1 MFTCYLTDQ
10 EFYAQHPIQQWILPE
25 NCTRALQSAALI
37 VSDDLRRRGI
47 DSGKLMAPTMLV
59 GTTLYERVTKSSF
72 TGDAVACSAASRL
85 VIELD
90 TADTYPSFGLQG
102 SKDKA
107 TWRAIGSAID
117 ANPLTVECAGADV
130 FSARFYVQYPYY
142 KLTLASDVDVT
153 FTAYLVDDSA
163 SRLIQLKAV
172 EEAMF
177 LVLDQGTRTQQLYD
191 ASRMEY
197 SELIQSI
204 KAAYDQ
210 DNDGTPDTEISLQ
223 RNVLLHR

>member
-72 TGDAVACSAASRL
+72 TGGAVACSAASRL

-90 TADTYPSFGLQG
+90 SAEFPSFGLQG

-107 TWRAIGSAID
+107 TWRAVGSAID
-117 ANPLTVECAGADV
+117 ANPLKVECAGAGV

-142 KLTLASDVDVT
+142 QLTLNSDTDVV

-163 SRLIQLKAV
+163 SRMIELKAI
-172 EEAMF
+172 EEAMV

-210 DNDGTPDTEISLQ
+210 DADGTPDTEISLQ